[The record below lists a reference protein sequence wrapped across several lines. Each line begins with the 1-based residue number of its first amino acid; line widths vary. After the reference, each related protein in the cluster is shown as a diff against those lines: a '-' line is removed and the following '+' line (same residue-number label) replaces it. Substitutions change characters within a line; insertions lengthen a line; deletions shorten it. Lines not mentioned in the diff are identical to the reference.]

1 MIQDIDQI
9 EMQKLNDIYVYTHTE
24 SARTKAFFSNLNA
37 DIEKIIDNVV
47 SDENERIAG
56 RTVAIRR
63 RKTGPGKGSHHNMMQ
78 MASKLK
84 QSEAFRKVRKD
95 QILTRTEK
103 KEKSQ
108 ALQRVPKEECTT
120 RMVV

>member
-1 MIQDIDQI
+1 M
-9 EMQKLNDIYVYTHTE
+9 YTHTE
-24 SARTKAFFSNLNA
+24 STRTKAFFSNLNA

-47 SDENERIAG
+47 SDENDRIAG

-63 RKTGPGKGSHHNMMQ
+63 RKTGPRKGSHHKKYDADGIEIKAKRGVPKGTKRSDIN
-78 MASKLK
+78 SDGK
-84 QSEAFRKVRKD
+84 
-95 QILTRTEK
+95 EK
-103 KEKSQ
+103 KSQ